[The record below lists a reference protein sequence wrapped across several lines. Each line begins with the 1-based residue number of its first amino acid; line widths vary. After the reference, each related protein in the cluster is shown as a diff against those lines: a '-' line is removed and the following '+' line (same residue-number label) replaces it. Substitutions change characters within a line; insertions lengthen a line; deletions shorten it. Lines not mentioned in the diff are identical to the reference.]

1 MSLQMSCRGEK
12 EVLRSIRV
20 GHTISMDMHFSL
32 LPSFRALFRKMEKD
46 ESFAWT
52 YAEIP
57 CYKMTVQEWLC
68 GSLNVTGPI
77 SS

>member
-1 MSLQMSCRGEK
+1 MSYGGKK

-20 GHTISMDMHFSL
+20 GHTISMDMHFISFLSCL
-32 LPSFRALFRKMEKD
+32 LSGVLFRKMEKN

-57 CYKMTVQEWLC
+57 CYKMATQEWL
-68 GSLNVTGPI
+68 
-77 SS
+77 